1 MGTVCSERGFTGDVT
16 SGAQPGE
23 MRENRCDREKAQAA
37 KPPPRAAPVLR
48 EPWPAGWRPGR
59 RGDLQAGPPRLFLSC
74 RLSALSRFTWRL
86 CERGA
91 LCWVAGSCPP
101 TPVARPHQGS
111 LPPRAQ
117 SPGDRDQE
125 TWLQGRS
132 LTLGPQPCPRLLCE
146 RPRCREACAVS
157 AVPLRGPSASPT
169 GEESKAISKPVG
181 GRQCAPRVQ
190 WRKTEESWTHALSPS
205 NPGAVTARQGQAQ
218 GCL

>member
-1 MGTVCSERGFTGDVT
+1 MRG
-16 SGAQPGE
+16 P
-23 MRENRCDREKAQAA
+23 
-37 KPPPRAAPVLR
+37 
-48 EPWPAGWRPGR
+48 PGR
-59 RGDLQAGPPRLFLSC
+59 PPRLFLSC

-91 LCWVAGSCPP
+91 LCWVA
-101 TPVARPHQGS
+101 RPRQGS

-146 RPRCREACAVS
+146 RPWCREACAVS
-157 AVPLRGPSASPT
+157 AVPLRVPSTSPT

-181 GRQCAPRVQ
+181 GGSAPPESSGGRRRRAGHTHCPPATPERSLLGRDRHRGVCEQAVGRHSPGPREAETPPGGAGQGGFPEAEEGFRGPRRPVVFYPARGARV
-190 WRKTEESWTHALSPS
+190 
-205 NPGAVTARQGQAQ
+205 AVSQ
-218 GCL
+218 GCC